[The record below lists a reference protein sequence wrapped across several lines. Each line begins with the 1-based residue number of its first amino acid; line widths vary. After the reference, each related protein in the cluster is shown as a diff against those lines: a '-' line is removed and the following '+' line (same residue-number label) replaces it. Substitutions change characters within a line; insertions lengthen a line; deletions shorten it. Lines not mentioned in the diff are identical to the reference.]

1 MAVRYYANLVAAYDL
16 KSSGSQAIDV
26 VNDIPVRIFNNQGT
40 PVVYVFAGGKEQAAA
55 AVGNLISVAQSMG
68 LAKPRA
74 AGDSIMFG
82 FKKPFNAVEEYPA
95 IKQIIANNSG
105 LFNIDQCPYC
115 GMSGCDTVGM
125 YKSNNARKMHRH
137 CYNSFR
143 NAEIEKVENAQGN
156 YLTGILAAFA
166 VALLI
171 VAVCIVF
178 VTATKHVWPI
188 VFVMI
193 PYLIAFVYK
202 GAKGPYGTSGVLI
215 TTGAGIFAMLAYFYM
230 IGCWYAS
237 LFYDISMFGA
247 IPYFG
252 DVLGYFSESFFWE
265 DNAMSVVFWVIGV
278 LAAAFASP
286 VSKKAG
292 KQAIES
298 DDLFIIP
305 IASAAFPGFENQD
318 PYIDAYKT
326 TTTTEDYQN
335 AYDQNQN
342 GF

>member
-40 PVVYVFAGGKEQAAA
+40 PVVYVFAGSKEQAAA

-125 YKSNNARKMHRH
+125 YKSNSARKMHRH
-137 CYNSFR
+137 CYNSLR
-143 NAEIEKVENAQGN
+143 NAEMDKVENAQGN
-156 YLTGILAAFA
+156 YLTGVLAALGA
-166 VALLI
+166 ALLI
-171 VAVCIVF
+171 VAICVLFVSATQRVYPYFFVF
-178 VTATKHVWPI
+178 
-188 VFVMI
+188 I
-193 PYLIAFVYK
+193 PFIIAFVYK
-202 GAKGPYGTSGVLI
+202 AAKGPYGLPSVLL
-215 TTGAGIFAMLAYFYM
+215 TTGLGIFAMFSYFYL
-230 IGCWYAS
+230 IACWYAS
-237 LFYDISMFGA
+237 ATYDISIFKA

-252 DVLGYFSESFFWE
+252 EIMSYFSLSAYWE
-265 DNAMSVVFWVIGV
+265 NNGTSVIFWVVGV
-278 LAAAFASP
+278 LIAAFASP

-298 DDLFIIP
+298 DDLFITP
-305 IASAAFPGFENQD
+305 IASATFPGFENQD